1 MRVLMQI
8 RANAFTC
15 PGGDTIQ
22 MQKTKDALIAMG
34 YDVDLSLDL
43 RPDLSQYDVVHLF
56 NITRVQETYI
66 QIQNAVKQKKHIV
79 LSTIYWPNTEFE
91 KLSGGTGLRG
101 LLGKIFTIDQ
111 TESIK
116 ALAKYLL
123 MGNHDEGTKYLITH
137 SYQNM
142 QRYILEHAEIFLPN
156 AYQEMVQIKK
166 HLNFSTDDTQIVV
179 VPNAID
185 IAAVHK
191 ADSRGDEA
199 AEKYKKYKDWLVC
212 VGRIDAR
219 KNQLKLLEALRGS
232 DYNLLLIGKCSPGQ
246 KGYFKKVMKEIEGN
260 PHIEYIEQL
269 PNEELYQIYKVC
281 KVSIL
286 PSWFETPG
294 LVSLEAASM
303 RCNVVISDKG
313 TTQDY
318 FGKYAYYCDVMNA
331 ESIREQIDLAYNTPF
346 DEALRE
352 KILKEYTWDMAA
364 AATARGYEIACGGTK

>member
-1 MRVLMQI
+1 MKVLMQI

-22 MQKTKDALIAMG
+22 LQKTREALTAMG

-101 LLGKIFTIDQ
+101 LLGKIFSIDQ

-116 ALAKYLL
+116 AFAKYLL

-137 SYQNM
+137 SYQKM
-142 QRYILEHAEIFLPN
+142 QRYILENTEVFLPN
-156 AYQEMVQIKK
+156 AYEEMMQIKK
-166 HLNFSTDDTQIVV
+166 HLKFSADDARIVV

-185 IAAVHK
+185 ITAVKTAEQRAA
-191 ADSRGDEA
+191 
-199 AEKYKKYKDWLVC
+199 KYEKYKDWLVC

-219 KNQLKLLEALRGS
+219 KNQLKLLEALQNS

-246 KGYFKKVMKEIEGN
+246 KGYFKKVMKEIKGN
-260 PHIEYIEQL
+260 PHIKYIEQL
-269 PNEELYQIYKVC
+269 PNEELYQLYRVC
-281 KVSIL
+281 KVSVL

-303 RCNVVISDKG
+303 GCNIVISDKG
-313 TTQDY
+313 TTKDY
-318 FGKYAYYCDVMNA
+318 FGKYAYYCNVMDA
-331 ESIREQIDLAYNTPF
+331 KSIRKQIDAAYNTPF

-352 KILKEYTWDMAA
+352 KILKNYTWDMAA
-364 AATARGYEIACGGTK
+364 AATARGYEIACGGKK

>member
-1 MRVLMQI
+1 MKVLMQI

-22 MQKTKDALIAMG
+22 MQKTREALIARG
-34 YDVDLSLDL
+34 YDVDLSLEL

-66 QIQNAVKQKKHIV
+66 QIQNAVEQKKHIV
-79 LSTIYWPNTEFE
+79 LSTIYWPNEEFE

-101 LLGKIFTIDQ
+101 LMGKIFSIDQ

-116 ALAKYLL
+116 AFAKYLL
-123 MGNHDEGTKYLITH
+123 MENHDEGTKYLITH
-137 SYQNM
+137 SYQKM
-142 QRYILEHAEIFLPN
+142 QRYILENAEYFLPN
-156 AYQEMVQIKK
+156 AYEEMVQIKK
-166 HLNFSTDDTQIVV
+166 HLKFIADDSHIIV

-185 IAAVHK
+185 ITSVHR
-191 ADSRGDEA
+191 ADCREDEITK
-199 AEKYKKYKDWLVC
+199 KYEVYKDWLVC

-219 KNQLKLLEALRGS
+219 KNQLKLLEALQGT

-246 KGYFKKVMKEIEGN
+246 KGYFKKVMKAIEGN
-260 PHIEYIEQL
+260 SHVKYIEQL
-269 PNEELYQIYKVC
+269 PNEEIYQIYKFC

-313 TTQDY
+313 TTKDY
-318 FGKYAYYCDVMNA
+318 FGNYAYYCDVMDA
-331 ESIREQIDLAYNTPF
+331 KSIRKQIDLAYNTPF
-346 DEALRE
+346 DEKLRA

-364 AATARGYEIACGGTK
+364 TATAKAYEIACGGE

>member
-1 MRVLMQI
+1 MKVLMQI

-22 MQKTKDALIAMG
+22 LQKTREALTAMG

-101 LLGKIFTIDQ
+101 LLGKIFSIDQ

-116 ALAKYLL
+116 AFAKYLL

-137 SYQNM
+137 SYQKM
-142 QRYILEHAEIFLPN
+142 QRYILENTEVFLPN
-156 AYQEMVQIKK
+156 AYEEMMQIKK
-166 HLNFSTDDTQIVV
+166 HLKFSADDARIVV

-185 IAAVHK
+185 ITAVKTAEQRAEEGAA
-191 ADSRGDEA
+191 
-199 AEKYKKYKDWLVC
+199 KYEKYKDWLVC

-219 KNQLKLLEALRGS
+219 KNQLKLLEALQNS

-246 KGYFKKVMKEIEGN
+246 KGYFKKVMKEIKGN
-260 PHIEYIEQL
+260 PHIKYIEQL
-269 PNEELYQIYKVC
+269 PNEELYQLYRVC
-281 KVSIL
+281 KVSVL

-303 RCNVVISDKG
+303 GCNIVISDKG
-313 TTQDY
+313 TTKDY
-318 FGKYAYYCDVMNA
+318 FGKYAYYCNVMDA
-331 ESIREQIDLAYNTPF
+331 KSIRKQIDAAYNTPF

-352 KILKEYTWDMAA
+352 KILKNYTWDMAA
-364 AATARGYEIACGGTK
+364 AATARGYEIACGGKK